1 MFMSVKKIKRLLRRL
16 FLRQSAIKI
25 IKREKSM
32 TVLERQLIKQ
42 FEDLKREIKDLKEV
56 VDKKLVKKTA
66 TKKSEVKDE

>member
-1 MFMSVKKIKRLLRRL
+1 
-16 FLRQSAIKI
+16 
-25 IKREKSM
+25 M